1 MKKYDKELMSKLKKI
16 ENEMFGSYQLTMEMF
31 DDIIE
36 LRQLLHDKGY
46 SLENALYISLSLMQ
60 LINGEIDGEIFNSS
74 DNFEDYMN
82 CSQEKINRV
91 IENRIVSGNYTGV
104 NRL

>member
-1 MKKYDKELMSKLKKI
+1 MSKLKNI

-36 LRQLLHDKGY
+36 LRQLLHDKEY

-74 DNFEDYMN
+74 DSFEDYMN

-91 IENRIVSGNYTGV
+91 IENRIVSGNHTGV